1 MLRLRPQLR
10 RFLAG
15 LGAALA
21 FGSVSA
27 ASAAL
32 GTPTVTLM
40 SGNSLPVEWAPL
52 GDSLVLRAEVPCSP
66 CHRSVCPYE
75 LECLRAL
82 TPTRVARPAID
93 FLRARMPATEREA
106 APAEPHPA

>member
-1 MLRLRPQLR
+1 
-10 RFLAG
+10 
-15 LGAALA
+15 
-21 FGSVSA
+21 
-27 ASAAL
+27 
-32 GTPTVTLM
+32 M

-82 TPTRVARPAID
+82 TPARVARPAVD
-93 FLRARMPATEREA
+93 FLRARMPAREREA
-106 APAEPHPA
+106 APAQPHPA